1 VSAVNRRGFVRAAA
15 AVAAGAAA
23 RGAWAQSFGDSSAAA
38 QSPRADARLPA
49 ESPTPSQITGAPV
62 TAPEAP
68 GATMEG
74 EGYRPVKRPA
84 KPGARPSMNA
94 EQRDA
99 LEHQLSCPCP
109 CTLDVFTCRTSMACG
124 FSPAMHRD
132 VAALVEGGYSGDEIL
147 AAFEQAY
154 GEQVLMAPKKVGFNW
169 AGYVAPFAAIGGG
182 GVLLAAMMRR
192 WSRRAAQV
200 SAAEAAAHAQRASE
214 NGHAAYTPGAGYA
227 GDATPDELAALNAAV
242 RGGDDR

>member
-1 VSAVNRRGFVRAAA
+1 
-15 AVAAGAAA
+15 
-23 RGAWAQSFGDSSAAA
+23 
-38 QSPRADARLPA
+38 
-49 ESPTPSQITGAPV
+49 
-62 TAPEAP
+62 
-68 GATMEG
+68 
-74 EGYRPVKRPA
+74 
-84 KPGARPSMNA
+84 MNA

>member
-1 VSAVNRRGFVRAAA
+1 MSGSPRGADRRAFLARAGLT
-15 AVAAGAAA
+15 VAGALAA
-23 RGAWAQSFGDSSAAA
+23 TGAQ
-38 QSPRADARLPA
+38 PA
-49 ESPTPSQITGAPV
+49 PVESPTPNQVTGAPV
-62 TAPEAP
+62 TTPEAP
-68 GATMEG
+68 GATMGG
-74 EGYRPVKRPA
+74 EGYRPVRRPA
-84 KPGARPSMNA
+84 KPGARASMTA

-109 CTLDVFTCRTSMACG
+109 CTLDVFTCRTSMSCG

-132 VAALVEGGYSGDEIL
+132 VVTLVEGGYSGDEIL

-169 AGYVAPFAAIGGG
+169 AGYLTPFAAIGGG
-182 GVLLAAMMRR
+182 GVVLAALMRR
-192 WSRRAAQV
+192 WSRRAAAV
-200 SAAEAAAHAQRASE
+200 AAATQAEQARRASG
-214 NGHAAYTPGAGYA
+214 NGHGAYTPSAGYA